1 MKASQNLYTNCVG
14 IVIKRCFVENIQL
27 LFIGLNQI
35 MNQYH
40 DRKVKEKDS
49 LSFKSFSSAPLVRGL
64 LPFEGGCWPRSISL
78 HMEGVQLGFWE

>member
-35 MNQYH
+35 MNQYYN
-40 DRKVKEKDS
+40 RKVREKDS

-64 LPFEGGCWPRSISL
+64 HLREVAGDVRSISL
-78 HMEGVQLGFWE
+78 QSPLFGGRVM